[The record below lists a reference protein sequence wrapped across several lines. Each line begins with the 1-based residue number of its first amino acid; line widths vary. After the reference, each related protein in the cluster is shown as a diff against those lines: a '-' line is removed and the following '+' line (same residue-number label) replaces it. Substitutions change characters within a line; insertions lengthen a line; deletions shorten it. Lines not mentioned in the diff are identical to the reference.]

1 LEFEMSMNHAVS
13 QFLSE
18 DFSKQMRFTKADFVG
33 IALSEASS
41 QDLTELATKTIETA
55 EETNLAKF
63 EELKIQLAHC
73 TLRIVEV
80 FASKNYPEQWMKT
93 EQQDYKSSVRLVAD
107 NPNQEHLD
115 DCKRESAKDFARAHN
130 EVLGARI

>member
-1 LEFEMSMNHAVS
+1 MSMNHAVS

-33 IALSEASS
+33 MALSEASS

-55 EETNLAKF
+55 EETNLVKF
-63 EELKIQLAHC
+63 EELKKQLAHC

-80 FASKNYPEQWMKT
+80 FAATNYPEQWVKT
-93 EQQDYKSSVRLVAD
+93 GEQDFDSPVRLVAD

-115 DCKRESAKDFARAHN
+115 DCRKESGSDFARAHN

>member
-1 LEFEMSMNHAVS
+1 MSMNHAVS

-33 IALSEASS
+33 IALSEAST
-41 QDLTELATKTIETA
+41 QDLMELATKTIETA

-63 EELKIQLAHC
+63 EKLKIQIGVC
-73 TLRIVEV
+73 TLTIVEA
-80 FASKNYPEQWMKT
+80 FAAKNYPEQWMKT
-93 EQQDYKSSVRLVAD
+93 EQQDFDSPVRLVAD

>member
-1 LEFEMSMNHAVS
+1 MSMNHAVS
-13 QFLSE
+13 EFLAE

-33 IALSEASS
+33 MALSEAST
-41 QDLTELATKTIETA
+41 QDLMELATKTIETA
-55 EETNLAKF
+55 EETNLARF
-63 EELKIQLAHC
+63 EESKIQLAHC

-80 FASKNYPEQWMKT
+80 FAATNYPDQWMKT
-93 EQQDYKSSVRLVAD
+93 EEQDFDSPVRLVAD

-115 DCKRESAKDFARAHN
+115 DCKRESGRDFARAHN